1 MGQKKKILSDSIW
14 SVAGLVLMNVALQFA
29 VYPFWERRAGEAALG
44 NILYLIS
51 LMNIFAVSM
60 GVSVNYARLK
70 ESEKGK
76 SANTPYL
83 CVLLV
88 ATVLAAVIGLGITFF
103 CGVEFS
109 LIERVLFCGVMCATM
124 WRYYADVEY
133 KLSLNYKSYFVYY
146 SLIAVGYGIGIG
158 LFYVTGLWPLTLL
171 CGELFGLAF
180 VLVRGQVFRFDGQTD
195 SQTMSGILKIVL
207 ILLGSEMLS
216 TLIFNADRIV
226 LKAVI
231 DEVAVT
237 EYYLASLL
245 GKTIALLTTP
255 LTGVIIGY
263 LSKYKGEL
271 TAKLMHVVVLIAVGI
286 VALATLGCTVGS
298 YIIMPILYPNQFDVV
313 RSYFFIANLSQVM
326 FFVGSVI
333 TVVLL
338 RFAKSKYQMY
348 ITAIYAVC
356 FAAVCI
362 PFATKWGLFGFCIG
376 LAITCFARF
385 SITVFLGYLTAVR
398 NKKSNALRGG
408 K

>member
-14 SVAGLVLMNVALQFA
+14 SVAGLVLINVAFQFA
-29 VYPFWERRAGEAALG
+29 LYPFWERKAGAAALG

-60 GVSVNYARLK
+60 GVSANYARLK
-70 ESEKGK
+70 KSETGESKN
-76 SANTPYL
+76 SPYL
-83 CVLLV
+83 IVLFV
-88 ATVLAAVIGLGITFF
+88 ATVAAALIALVISFVG
-103 CGVEFS
+103 GVEFTPADR
-109 LIERVLFCGVMCATM
+109 ILFCLVMCATM
-124 WRYYADVEY
+124 WRYYADVEF
-133 KLSLNYKSYFVYY
+133 KLSLNYKRYFIYY
-146 SLIAVGYGIGIG
+146 LCIAVGYAVGIG
-158 LFYVTGLWPLTLL
+158 LFYVTGLWTLTLL
-171 CGELFGLAF
+171 CGEVLGLAF
-180 VLVRGQVFRFDGQTD
+180 VLVRGRVLRLDGKVESCEIKD
-195 SQTMSGILKIVL
+195 VLKIVF

-226 LKAVI
+226 LKMII

-271 TAKLMHVVVLIAVGI
+271 TAKLMHSVVLIAVGM
-286 VALATLGCTVGS
+286 VALATAACTVGS
-298 YIIMPILYPNQFDVV
+298 YIIMPFLYPTQFDEV

-333 TVVLL
+333 TVVLF

-348 ITAIYAVC
+348 ITVIYAVC
-356 FAAVCI
+356 FASICI
-362 PFATKWGLFGFCIG
+362 PFAANWGLYGFCIG
-376 LAITCFARF
+376 LALTCFARF
-385 SITVFLGYLTAVR
+385 AVTVLLGYITVLR
-398 NKKSNALRGG
+398 NKRKNKISA
-408 K
+408 

>member
-70 ESEKGK
+70 ESEKQT
-76 SANTPYL
+76 STNTPYL
-83 CVLLV
+83 SVLLV
-88 ATVLAAVIGLGITFF
+88 ASVVAAAVGLAITFF
-103 CGVEFS
+103 GGVGFS
-109 LIERVLFCGVMCATM
+109 LIERILFCCVMCATM

-146 SLIAVGYGIGIG
+146 LLIAVGYAIGIG
-158 LFYVTGLWPLTLL
+158 LFYATGLWALTLL
-171 CGELFGLAF
+171 CGELLGLSF
-180 VLVRGQVFRFDGQTD
+180 VFVRGHVFRFDEKAD
-195 SQTMSGILKIVL
+195 SQTIKNVLKIVL

-226 LKAVI
+226 LKTVI

-271 TAKLMHVVVLIAVGI
+271 TTKIMGIVVLISAGMI
-286 VALATLGCTVGS
+286 ALATLGCTVGS
-298 YIIMPILYPNQFDVV
+298 YIIMPILYPNQYDVV

-338 RFAKSKYQMY
+338 RFAKSRYQIY
-348 ITAIYAVC
+348 ITVVYAVC
-356 FAAVCI
+356 FVSICI
-362 PFATKWGLFGFCIG
+362 PFAIKSGLSGFCIG
-376 LAITCFARF
+376 LALTCFARF
-385 SITVFLGYLTAVR
+385 AVTVFLGYLTAVR
-398 NKKSNALRGG
+398 NKKSKAL
-408 K
+408 